1 MRCVRGTF
9 LVAAIS
15 VTLVSSPS
23 TAKQAED
30 QRPSGLA
37 QAEWA
42 ATGGHG
48 WDRIA
53 AVILEGTMTEGG
65 VPGRFEK
72 TIDLRTG
79 NRRMLQETGP
89 MRAVTGYDGVTW
101 NAANGIVNSVDLPPL
116 VEDARSQA
124 FVDRAGWRSETGFTI
139 SKAEQSK
146 YTEVVHYLPAGGS
159 EVEVTFDLTDHLVRQ
174 VVVQTEDGPLTITY
188 SNWRRVGNVSFPFR
202 EVEISN
208 TGETTTFEIK
218 RVRVLSRLPPDALA
232 RPTRSPHGR
241 LVSVE
246 GARISFRYAGSHIL
260 VSALVND
267 VPSDVVFDTGAAN
280 YFSPTWSEQFGL
292 KVSGGLNLSG
302 PGESSTAG
310 GYAVAK
316 RISLGSAELSDQV
329 VMVGPVPWD
338 ARPGQPGAA
347 GTVGFEFL
355 AEFRTTIDYPAQTIS
370 FAEFGQRPAPKD
382 AGTTVPF
389 SSDGHSIYI
398 EAEVDGH
405 RGLFRLDTG
414 DGGTVTLFPAFAK
427 RHDLYQGTGED
438 VVSGAGVGGKV
449 RARKVTL
456 SHFKLAGADF
466 RELPANLSQNK
477 AGSFASRTVAGNLG
491 GGVLRCY
498 RITFDYPARFLTFQA
513 DPEHLRD
520 CVKVH

>member
-1 MRCVRGTF
+1 MRCVQAGF

-15 VTLVSSPS
+15 VALVASP
-23 TAKQAED
+23 TIAKQAED

-65 VPGRFEK
+65 VPGRFAK

-79 NRRMLQETGP
+79 NSRMLHETGP

-116 VEDARSQA
+116 EQDARSQA
-124 FVDRAGWRSETGFTI
+124 FVDRAGWRSESGFTI
-139 SKAEQSK
+139 SKADPSNHA
-146 YTEVVHYLPAGGS
+146 EVVHYVPAGGS

-188 SNWRRVGNVSFPFR
+188 SDWRRVRKVSFPFR
-202 EVEISN
+202 RVETSN
-208 TGETTTFEIK
+208 TGETTTFEVK
-218 RVRVLSRLPPDALA
+218 RVRLLSKLPPDSLA
-232 RPTRSPHGR
+232 RPASSPHGR

-246 GARISFRYAGSHIL
+246 GARIPFRYAGWHIL
-260 VSALVND
+260 VSARVND
-267 VPSDVVFDTGAAN
+267 VPADVVFDTGAAN
-280 YFSPTWSEQFGL
+280 YFSPAWAEQFGL

-302 PGESSTAG
+302 VGESSTAG

-316 RISLGSAELSDQV
+316 NISLGSAELSDEV
-329 VMVGPVPWD
+329 VLVGPLPWD
-338 ARPGQPGAA
+338 ARPGQPEPA
-347 GTVGFEFL
+347 GSVGFEFL

-370 FAEFGQRPAPKD
+370 FAEFGQPVPND

-389 SSDGHSIYI
+389 YSDGHSIYI

-405 RGLFRLDTG
+405 HGLFRLDTG
-414 DGGTVTLFPAFAK
+414 DGGTVTLFAAFAK
-427 RHDLYQGTGED
+427 RNDLYQGIGEN
-438 VVSGAGVGGKV
+438 VISGAGVGGKV

-456 SHFKLAGADF
+456 SSFKLAGTDF
-466 RELPANLSQNK
+466 RELPANVSQNK
-477 AGSFASRTVAGNLG
+477 AGTFASRTLAGSLG

-513 DPEHLRD
+513 APEHLRD